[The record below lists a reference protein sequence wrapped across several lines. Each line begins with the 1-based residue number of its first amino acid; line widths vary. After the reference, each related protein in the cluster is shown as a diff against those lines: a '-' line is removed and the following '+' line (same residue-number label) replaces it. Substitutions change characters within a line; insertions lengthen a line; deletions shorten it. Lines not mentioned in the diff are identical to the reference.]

1 MATVTIEVNKDR
13 DLPALEAF
21 LKKWDLITS
30 SRATTGG
37 DLPQKAIEGI
47 RAGLEDVKAG
57 RVHTHE
63 EVVAFMTEKLDR
75 LRAKNG

>member
-1 MATVTIEVNKDR
+1 MGLDYQ
-13 DLPALEAF
+13 LEGDD
-21 LKKWDLITS
+21 W
-30 SRATTGG
+30 GG

>member
-1 MATVTIEVNKDR
+1 MKIYAFNILLRAFDIMATVTIEVNKDR

-37 DLPQKAIEGI
+37 GGSSSKSD
-47 RAGLEDVKAG
+47 
-57 RVHTHE
+57 
-63 EVVAFMTEKLDR
+63 
-75 LRAKNG
+75 